1 MSFPQFTAPH
11 LIQHR
16 LDRAGKLPGYV
27 FLFSGGSPD
36 EAFII
41 NGEAELGRSFDKRRR
56 KNRNVDFAQ
65 IIIERDG
72 DTKRATIKDLSL
84 DEVAKNTFN
93 YYSSTIGGETVEK
106 SNKEIF
112 IDLAK
117 KIFPNVR
124 KYYMI

>member
-1 MSFPQFTAPH
+1 M
-11 LIQHR
+11 
-16 LDRAGKLPGYV
+16 
-27 FLFSGGSPD
+27 FSGSSPD

-56 KNRNVDFAQ
+56 KNRNIDFVQ
-65 IIIERDG
+65 IIIEQDG

-84 DEVAKNTFN
+84 DEVAQNTFN
-93 YYSSTIGGETVEK
+93 YYSSTIGDKTIEM

-124 KYYMI
+124 KQVMIN